1 MVDIATFQLRGSRGK
16 DLPAA
21 ERVAWGEQVAALVL
35 TDELSQGTAFWL
47 KVSELRGSAW
57 EMRYIR
63 SLNVASSYGRGRTR
77 RVVAVLLTL
86 AADETDDTAARNALM
101 LAGARAVFTA
111 PDPPGRVRRYAV
123 ERGFE
128 VRIRGGARALAHRG
142 AGLCLS
148 CDAAASPGTTYCR
161 RHDRSTTASQK
172 STVARD
178 LRRAIECAA
187 PAILGTPAALDMG
200 VNDGRHGGL
209 DPRDLT

>member
-1 MVDIATFQLRGSRGK
+1 
-16 DLPAA
+16 
-21 ERVAWGEQVAALVL
+21 
-35 TDELSQGTAFWL
+35 
-47 KVSELRGSAW
+47 
-57 EMRYIR
+57 
-63 SLNVASSYGRGRTR
+63 
-77 RVVAVLLTL
+77 
-86 AADETDDTAARNALM
+86 M

-161 RHDRSTTASQK
+161 RHDQSTTASQK

-200 VNDGRHGGL
+200 VNEGRHGGL
-209 DPRDLT
+209 DPRD